1 MNALM
6 ETTIAIKIQ
15 RATILMDHLVAI
27 AIQASLEMEPIVN
40 VCLFD
45 IRLFY
50 KFSQV
55 PLIE

>member
-27 AIQASLEMEPIVN
+27 AIQVSLEMGPIVK
-40 VCLFD
+40 VCFFD
-45 IRLFY
+45 IHLFY
-50 KFSQV
+50 KFSQA